1 MLQKCTYFNIPF
13 AIFLCPVQEA
23 CFLYKVRQ
31 VDFDI
36 AVIALQGDSN
46 GISQSGDQA
55 AVLLSCVDWF
65 FNLLFD
71 LGL

>member
-1 MLQKCTYFNIPF
+1 M
-13 AIFLCPVQEA
+13 QEA

-46 GISQSGDQA
+46 GMSQSGDQA